1 MSETL
6 TSLDLVLKNVY
17 EPKLESYLL
26 KVRDSVLKKAGTKKM
41 KLEGRYMIFAAKT
54 GRMQAMADGAETAAL
69 PTAGNM
75 SWLNGQ
81 FFPREHSGTVSV
93 FQASIERAK
102 ASGGSWITVLT
113 EMMKDGMESVRF
125 EQEMLLHGNGTGEL
139 AYIVCATPGVNDST
153 SITGLTG
160 HQGPEGDHLLQ
171 TTAVVDLM
179 YASDGDTV
187 RANGVTV
194 SAVTPTTCTLTGAP
208 SGSGANDFFIRHG
221 AKSQTIQGLRS
232 IIHTD
237 NPQCPVGTYYGNLDR
252 TLAANAKW
260 KGQRTSG
267 ATFSVAGTLDPA
279 IDLHEQYVGDEAM
292 GEIRTSAPVYRKIA
306 ATAVPELVHYT
317 QKELKDG
324 VEVSYQK
331 LMYRG
336 HDIVKDMMCWREDLY
351 IIDWSTLFIGQTG
364 PIKWL
369 DTAGSILQPVAGYK
383 QVVAY
388 TYWNRE
394 FVCLAPYR
402 SIALYSCLS

>member
-139 AYIVCATPGVNDST
+139 AYLTGACDST
-153 SITGLTG
+153 SQTTLAG

-171 TTAVVDLM
+171 NTAVVDLM
-179 YASDGDTV
+179 YATDGDTV